1 MLDAYQFHLKLR
13 RLRSLPSMIALF
25 RSSIAPFG
33 FDTFACGE
41 LDLTERAR
49 SVFYV
54 IDWPD
59 RWRNFYLKSGLIERD
74 PVVETLAHRRDPYTW
89 TDLRRDRKFGQL
101 GRDALKLAAAHG
113 WVQGFVVPM
122 PCISRRVGLVSLAGT
137 REEISAEA
145 RAYLALI
152 SMGFQMHVRVLVGHQ
167 GFAVP
172 PAGLTQR
179 EIDSVCLVAQ
189 GHSDKAIASRLGVA
203 PSTSHEFIEKAKRRL
218 KARTRMQMVAIAV
231 SLGIVDPFQQLP
243 V

>member
-13 RLRSLPSMIALF
+13 RLRSLASMVSLF
-25 RSSIAPFG
+25 RSTIAPFG

-54 IDWPD
+54 IGWPD
-59 RWRNFYLKSGLIERD
+59 RWRDFYLKSGLIQRD
-74 PVVETLAHRRDPYTW
+74 PIVDTLAYRREPYTW
-89 TDLRRDRKFGQL
+89 SDLRRDRKFGKL
-101 GRDALKLAAAHG
+101 GRDVLKQAAVHG
-113 WVQGFVVPM
+113 WTEGLVVPM
-122 PCISRRVGLVSLAGT
+122 PSNGSRLGLVSLAGT
-137 REEISAEA
+137 CEELAAEA
-145 RAYLALI
+145 QAYLTLI
-152 SMGFQMHVRVLVGHQ
+152 SIGFQMHARAMVGRQ

-179 EIDSVCLVAQ
+179 EIDSVRLVAQ
-189 GHSDKAIASRLGVA
+189 GHSDKTIASRLGVA

-218 KARTRMQMVAIAV
+218 RARTRMQMVAIAV
-231 SLGIVDPFQQLP
+231 SLGIVDPFQA